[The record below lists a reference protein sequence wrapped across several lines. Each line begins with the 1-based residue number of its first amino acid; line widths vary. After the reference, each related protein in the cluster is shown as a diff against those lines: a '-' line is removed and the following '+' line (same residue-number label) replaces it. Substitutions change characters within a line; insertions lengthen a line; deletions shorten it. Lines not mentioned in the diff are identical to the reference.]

1 MLGFNVYDRQ
11 DFRRQIPWD
20 SIIFIGGIINLGSV
34 LPYLNIDKWI
44 GEAVGPSIIPL
55 MSNPYLFIIAL
66 TIAVYL
72 IRFVF
77 VSMIAT
83 LTIFSTLLIPFAAQ
97 AGINPWIAGFVILA
111 SVNVWVVNYQNSS
124 YLTSYYATGGDMVKH
139 SQVAKMSLAYMF
151 ISLLGFLICIPFW
164 KLIGL
169 ID

>member
-1 MLGFNVYDRQ
+1 
-11 DFRRQIPWD
+11 
-20 SIIFIGGIINLGSV
+20 
-34 LPYLNIDKWI
+34 
-44 GEAVGPSIIPL
+44 

-72 IRFVF
+72 VRFVF

-151 ISLLGFLICIPFW
+151 ISILGFLVCVPFW